1 MPRTRSTK
9 SLWKDKTDRIV
20 KRLGGEVGVQ
30 MQWSALQSERI
41 SVAPD
46 SPDSAP
52 PDWMRTWLHSPSSE
66 WTLNPH
72 LIAPTPAPA
81 NSPSTSPA
89 SSSTSPADTSIF
101 NFSHIQIQFQF
112 QQLRLHK
119 TSLATVFYGSNKL
132 WSKCT
137 GRTKH
142 KSRTKYLQT
151 SHLLPLNCNHSN
163 NGIPHI
169 FLEVIFCREG
179 RLRRGELQRAK
190 MQRVSNS
197 SKSNFL
203 PNHLFLKTGTRGQ
216 RSSNFCNISSKF
228 LSVNLFKVQGVISI
242 GPVLLLTCQFNASP
256 GANCCKV
263 NLCFETDF
271 THFELKMKLSRWQE
285 SFSHWSRW

>member
-20 KRLGGEVGVQ
+20 KRLGGGVGVQ

-46 SPDSAP
+46 SPDSPP
-52 PDWMRTWLHSPSSE
+52 PDWMRTWLHSPTSDLNEPS
-66 WTLNPH
+66 TLTWLRPH
-72 LIAPTPAPA
+72 LHLQTHLQLHLLHLQLHLQLQA
-81 NSPSTSPA
+81 
-89 SSSTSPADTSIF
+89 SSTSAT
-101 NFSHIQIQFQF
+101 NRFSHKQIQFQF

-151 SHLLPLNCNHSN
+151 SHLLPLNGNHSN

-197 SKSNFL
+197 SKSNF
-203 PNHLFLKTGTRGQ
+203 FAQ
-216 RSSNFCNISSKF
+216 
-228 LSVNLFKVQGVISI
+228 LSVLKNWNARSKKLQFLQPIFKVFVGQSVQG
-242 GPVLLLTCQFNASP
+242 
-256 GANCCKV
+256 
-263 NLCFETDF
+263 
-271 THFELKMKLSRWQE
+271 SRCDK
-285 SFSHWSRW
+285 HWSCFASDLHVNSMLRLALIAAK

>member
-9 SLWKDKTDRIV
+9 SLWKDKTDQIV
-20 KRLGGEVGVQ
+20 KRLGGGVGVQ

-46 SPDSAP
+46 
-52 PDWMRTWLHSPSSE
+52 
-66 WTLNPH
+66 WTHPH
-72 LIAPTPAPA
+72 LIHLIQPHLIEGAPDCIHPHL
-81 NSPSTSPA
+81 NEPSTLTWLRPHLHLQTHLQLHLLHLQLYLQLQA
-89 SSSTSPADTSIF
+89 SSTSAT
-101 NFSHIQIQFQF
+101 NRFSHIQMQLHF

-197 SKSNFL
+197 SKSNF
-203 PNHLFLKTGTRGQ
+203 FAQ
-216 RSSNFCNISSKF
+216 
-228 LSVNLFKVQGVISI
+228 LSVLKNWNTRSKKLQFLQPIFKVFVGQSVQG
-242 GPVLLLTCQFNASP
+242 
-256 GANCCKV
+256 
-263 NLCFETDF
+263 
-271 THFELKMKLSRWQE
+271 SRCDK
-285 SFSHWSRW
+285 HWSCFASD